1 MDHIVWSRRPQLVEP
16 TMIAAFAGWN
26 DAGDA
31 ATVAAQYL
39 SRRFESEVFA
49 GIDPEWFYD
58 FSIQRPVLRLGPDGR
73 RSLQWPANEFSHLRL
88 DDGRDVIILTGIEPR
103 LRWRTFTEAILEVI
117 RSLGVVRVVTL
128 GALLSE
134 VHHLDPVPVI
144 GSAAGSDMLS
154 ELDLQPSRYQGPTGI
169 VGVLQMALARVGV
182 PAASLWASVP
192 NYVASSPSPK
202 AALALVSRLAELLD
216 LSLAATDLQIAA
228 VEYERQV
235 EALVEED
242 PELAEFAA
250 ELRALGSAV
259 PDSDHPAGA
268 GELLDSD
275 PGELIAELERYL
287 EQNGDT

>member
-1 MDHIVWSRRPQLVEP
+1 MDHVVWNDRPQLVEP
-16 TMIAAFAGWN
+16 TLIAAFSGWN

-31 ATVAAQYL
+31 ATVAVRYL
-39 SRRFESEVFA
+39 SRRFESREFA
-49 GIDPEWFYD
+49 SIDPESFFD

-73 RSLQWPANEFSHLRL
+73 RELEWPGNGFSHLNL
-88 DDGRDVIILTGIEPR
+88 DDGRDVIILTGTEPR
-103 LRWRTFTEAILEVI
+103 LRWRTFTEAVLEVI
-117 RSLGVVRVVTL
+117 ESMGVVRVVTL

-154 ELDLQPSRYQGPTGI
+154 EMDLQPSRYQGPTGI
-169 VGVLQMALARVGV
+169 VGVLQMALARAGV

-202 AALALVSRLAELLD
+202 AALALVSRLTDLLD

-235 EALVEED
+235 EALVAED

-250 ELRALGSAV
+250 ELRALGSPV
-259 PDSDHPAGA
+259 PDSDHPAGSP
-268 GELLDSD
+268 ELVDTD

-287 EQNGDT
+287 EQNGDD